1 MDLAFALLTLL
12 NMVIIIIGLTEIK
25 NNTKKRR

>member
-12 NMVIIIIGLTEIK
+12 NIAIIIIGLREPK
-25 NNTKKRR
+25 DDTKKRR

>member
-12 NMVIIIIGLTEIK
+12 NMVIIIIGLTETK
-25 NNTKKRR
+25 NDTKKRR